1 MLSFATFVSK
11 YWWKVFLLI
20 QHSPPRS
27 FRFILFY
34 FPLPKTFWF
43 STRGA
48 KPKVTRKSF
57 ESKHPDLAIFAGKV
71 HDFNVTLMALTFWT
85 DAWKSLGIQVGFS
98 SSSLNWQH
106 WRHEKWANSPLCK
119 NLHKRD
125 MFLEA
130 ETSWTGCKS
139 WLHDVKI
146 VLGGGVYPT
155 TRIPNSSSSSSS
167 SSVTKKCHKKAVLR
181 FLLLTKLCRSIGIV
195 VATGH

>member
-130 ETSWTGCKS
+130 ETSWTGQAAEPS
-139 WLHDVKI
+139 WLHNVF
-146 VLGGGVYPT
+146 
-155 TRIPNSSSSSSS
+155 SSE
-167 SSVTKKCHKKAVLR
+167 
-181 FLLLTKLCRSIGIV
+181 
-195 VATGH
+195 